1 MPELPEVETVRR
13 SLLPVI
19 LDKPI
24 ASVDVYYERILQH
37 ITPQKFKE
45 QITGRRI
52 LDLARRGKYLIF
64 HLENHLDLVA
74 HLRMTGRLIYYSDA
88 AIAMAKHTS
97 VIFGFASGGNL
108 RFEDVR
114 KFGTL
119 DLVTSGEYE
128 QIKGLHSL
136 GVEPLSEAFTV
147 EHLQN
152 LIQDRS
158 TKIKGL
164 LLDQTKIAGM
174 GNIYADESLFMAR
187 IHPERPANSLSS
199 LEVQSL
205 HLAIKD
211 VLQDAIVGQG
221 TTLRD
226 YRTGYGREGSF
237 QNKLQIYGKKGEKC
251 PRCGVDLEY
260 KKVAGRTSH
269 FCPAC
274 QREQRS

>member
-13 SLLPVI
+13 SLVPII

-24 ASVDVYYERILQH
+24 ESVDVYYERILQH
-37 ITPQKFKE
+37 ITVREFRKQT
-45 QITGRRI
+45 IGRSI
-52 LDLARRGKYLIF
+52 LDLIRRGKYLIF
-64 HLENHLDLVA
+64 QFENHLDLVA

-88 AIAMAKHTS
+88 GIAMAKHTS
-97 VIFGFASGGNL
+97 AVFGFGSGGEL

-119 DLVTSGEYE
+119 DLVPSGEYE

-136 GVEPLSEAFTV
+136 GVEPLSEAFSV
-147 EHLQN
+147 EHLQD
-152 LIQDRS
+152 LIENRS

-164 LLDQTKIAGM
+164 LLDQTKIAGL
-174 GNIYADESLFMAR
+174 GNIYADESLFMAK
-187 IHPERPANSLSS
+187 IHPERPASS
-199 LEVQSL
+199 LGREEVKRL
-205 HLAIKD
+205 HRAIKE
-211 VLQDAIVGQG
+211 VLQDAILGQG

-269 FCPAC
+269 FCPGC
-274 QREQRS
+274 QRE